1 VKRNKRYYASILLLT
16 MAMIMGFATF
26 CLASSGGSMPI
37 EAPTGHTPA
46 FGNLYVIGWSA
57 VNFFILLA
65 LLYKFAYG
73 PIYKMLDERTASI
86 EDFIMQAESREGDF
100 FYALTSKEINEKK
113 FPGVLRTY
121 VQLKEGVFT
130 GGNLFLMRSRMIE
143 PALDMALQ
151 LTMRRKNPVAMGRL
165 FGFRLVLNYLL
176 KRLSIPMV
184 EKRFYEIMKIKGRG
198 IISNYAEVGVDVDKL
213 SDLELAEKYL
223 GSG

>member
-1 VKRNKRYYASILLLT
+1 MKRNKRYYASILLLT

-86 EDFIMQAESREGDF
+86 EGSLKHAEEVRVEVDELKKEAQANLAESRRE
-100 FYALTSKEINEKK
+100 AQEI
-113 FPGVLRTY
+113 
-121 VQLKEGVFT
+121 
-130 GGNLFLMRSRMIE
+130 
-143 PALDMALQ
+143 
-151 LTMRRKNPVAMGRL
+151 VARAT
-165 FGFRLVLNYLL
+165 
-176 KRLSIPMV
+176 KAA
-184 EKRFYEIMKIKGRG
+184 EEA
-198 IISNYAEVGVDVDKL
+198 SN
-213 SDLELAEKYL
+213 
-223 GSG
+223 

>member
-86 EDFIMQAESREGDF
+86 EGSLKHAEEVRVEVDELKKEAQANLAESRREAQEIVARATKAAEEAKNEILAKAQQESANMKAKATAEIESATAQAKAELKDTAA
-100 FYALTSKEINEKK
+100 ALAIMAVRKIAVGPSAPPMIPIEAAS
-113 FPGVLRTY
+113 GG
-121 VQLKEGVFT
+121 LKP
-130 GGNLFLMRSRMIE
+130 SI
-143 PALDMALQ
+143 MAII
-151 LTMRRKNPVAMGRL
+151 KAM
-165 FGFRLVLNYLL
+165 
-176 KRLSIPMV
+176 
-184 EKRFYEIMKIKGRG
+184 
-198 IISNYAEVGVDVDKL
+198 
-213 SDLELAEKYL
+213 
-223 GSG
+223 

>member
-86 EDFIMQAESREGDF
+86 EGSLKHAEEVRVEVDELKKEAQANLAESRREAQEIVARATKAAEEAKNEILAKAQQESANMKAKATAEIESATAQAKAELKDTAA
-100 FYALTSKEINEKK
+100 ALAIMAAEKVLKRAITEAETSK
-113 FPGVLRTY
+113 
-121 VQLKEGVFT
+121 
-130 GGNLFLMRSRMIE
+130 
-143 PALDMALQ
+143 
-151 LTMRRKNPVAMGRL
+151 
-165 FGFRLVLNYLL
+165 
-176 KRLSIPMV
+176 SI
-184 EKRFYEIMKIKGRG
+184 FF
-198 IISNYAEVGVDVDKL
+198 IICWFFFS
-213 SDLELAEKYL
+213 
-223 GSG
+223 